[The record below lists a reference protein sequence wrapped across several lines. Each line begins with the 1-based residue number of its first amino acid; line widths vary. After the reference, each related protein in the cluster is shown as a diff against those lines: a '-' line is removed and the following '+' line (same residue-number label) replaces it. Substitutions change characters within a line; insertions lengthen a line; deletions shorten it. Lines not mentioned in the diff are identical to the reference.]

1 MFFKEYDEIASNL
14 TKYFRTKKNVYETAA
29 LFDQL
34 SLSQD
39 RDNPFESAIAAL
51 AQFGALQ
58 CFMKVKDTAKTVQT
72 AISAARMFIKT
83 AEYNYTI
90 SKCIRETWTEA
101 LTDGLHC
108 YRVAADLLKEHN
120 KPYLATQVL
129 MELGNVEQKFDF
141 SHNAANTF
149 EEATNVII
157 QGNAPLPLLF
167 NAVTAAI
174 CSYNKVERFDLALAV
189 LLKAQEHF
197 FDNETA
203 WVSPSP
209 LMKRQYNDLL
219 VYHAIL
225 LLMTFNHDQ
234 CITYSTNNLDQDV
247 AEIFK
252 DLVTYTKG
260 HLLYQVDQVI
270 ERAKASKK
278 FSPPHLAL
286 FDKHLMLLSKA
297 VEHGFTN
304 VMG

>member
-1 MFFKEYDEIASNL
+1 M
-14 TKYFRTKKNVYETAA
+14 
-29 LFDQL
+29 
-34 SLSQD
+34 
-39 RDNPFESAIAAL
+39 
-51 AQFGALQ
+51 
-58 CFMKVKDTAKTVQT
+58 
-72 AISAARMFIKT
+72 
-83 AEYNYTI
+83 
-90 SKCIRETWTEA
+90 
-101 LTDGLHC
+101 
-108 YRVAADLLKEHN
+108 
-120 KPYLATQVL
+120 
-129 MELGNVEQKFDF
+129 
-141 SHNAANTF
+141 
-149 EEATNVII
+149 
-157 QGNAPLPLLF
+157 
-167 NAVTAAI
+167 TAAI